1 MDVDVDIET
10 WTSTRK
16 HGAMETWKHGAMGTR
31 HHGDTEAW
39 KHGNT

>member
-1 MDVDVDIET
+1 MDVDVDIEI

-16 HGAMETWKHGAMGTR
+16 HGAMENGAMGTR